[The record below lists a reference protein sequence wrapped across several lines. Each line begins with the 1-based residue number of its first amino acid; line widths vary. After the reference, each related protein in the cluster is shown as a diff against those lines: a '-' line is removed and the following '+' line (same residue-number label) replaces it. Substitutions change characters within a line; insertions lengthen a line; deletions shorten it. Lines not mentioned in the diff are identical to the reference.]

1 MGHAADSNVRLQRVL
16 AQAGVAARRACEEMI
31 EEGRVRVN
39 GKVVRTLPVFVDP
52 ATDEIEVDGRT
63 LRRPERH
70 IYLMLNKPER
80 VLVGA
85 NDEPGMDR
93 ATIHDLVD
101 HPMSRLLF
109 PVGRLEYHACGLVLL
124 TNDGELANR
133 LSHPRYE
140 VTKTY
145 HLSIKGDLTPE
156 RLPLIASRLFTARR
170 REKMAS
176 ARRMAGRN
184 APKLSLTKNREGK
197 PVLEMT
203 SAEPPAKEL
212 RDLLATLGLS
222 VKRLERVALG
232 PLRLTGLAR
241 GRWRELKREELHAL
255 RKATRPAKARPTK
268 DRPEGE
274 HAVGGKPR
282 PATISGG
289 VRKKAPLRADKPAPK
304 TPKKRPAS
312 NVGSRP
318 RVIGGE

>member
-1 MGHAADSNVRLQRVL
+1 MGQSGDSNVRLQRVL

-39 GKVVRTLPVFVDP
+39 GEVVRTLPVFVDP
-52 ATDEIEVDGRT
+52 ATDEIEVDGRM
-63 LRRPERH
+63 LRKPERH
-70 IYLMLNKPER
+70 LYLMLNKPER

-101 HPMSRLLF
+101 HPLSKRLF

-140 VTKTY
+140 VPKTY
-145 HLSIKGDLTPE
+145 HLVVKGDLTPE
-156 RLPLIASRLFTARR
+156 RLPLIASRLTTARR

-176 ARRMAGRN
+176 ARRMGGRSGPQL
-184 APKLSLTKNREGK
+184 AIVKNREGK
-197 PVLEMT
+197 PVLELT
-203 SAEPPAKEL
+203 STQPPAKEL

-222 VKRLERVALG
+222 VKRLERVSLG

-241 GRWRELKREELHAL
+241 GRWRELKRDELHAL
-255 RKATRPAKARPTK
+255 RKAARPTGPK
-268 DRPEGE
+268 AAKAKPAGSKPGV
-274 HAVGGKPR
+274 AKPAGGKGPGAATRGKKVTPR
-282 PATISGG
+282 S
-289 VRKKAPLRADKPAPK
+289 DKPAPR
-304 TPKKRPAS
+304 TPKKPMTGG
-312 NVGSRP
+312 VRP
-318 RVIGGE
+318 RVIGGD